1 MVYLCDCFEIGNL
14 VSRVLTNEAI
24 PTLIY
29 CWVTFWSHW
38 WKKVRVFSLVTFTRM
53 PFLSSCHYLMQIEL
67 QWSQTRFSNS
77 KVRLLGF
84 QLQQSLVHKWRRLLS
99 AVKLQSIAIA
109 LYPGWSV
116 GDLVHWSVLSQYMQ
130 SSFQT
135 DDSIVNLKL
144 SCT

>member
-116 GDLVHWSVLSQYMQ
+116 CDLVHWSVLSQYMQ
-130 SSFQT
+130 SFQT